1 LVVSSWLCILKLTYV
16 LVVGWQL
23 FIIVTYFSPTHT
35 HTHTH
40 TNQQQQQQ
48 QHRVPP
54 DFFLKFL
61 NFLNLEEDRER
72 EGEREMKCVSAIEMW
87 KGSSSS
93 SSVERRISLGSEHL
107 DAVLNG
113 GVRTRGITEITG
125 RAGSGK
131 TQICLQL
138 CAQVGVLCFI
148 THTQCVYFGM
158 FIRFYILKTTS
169 GTTP

>member
-1 LVVSSWLCILKLTYV
+1 
-16 LVVGWQL
+16 
-23 FIIVTYFSPTHT
+23 
-35 HTHTH
+35 
-40 TNQQQQQQ
+40 
-48 QHRVPP
+48 
-54 DFFLKFL
+54 
-61 NFLNLEEDRER
+61 
-72 EGEREMKCVSAIEMW
+72 MKCVSAIEMW